1 MSYSL
6 IPPFSKSLDVLL
18 HQGFLFYG
26 PLLKEIKYYGKIEIK
41 KNPYGDSR
49 TAPKDTDFISFSEAT
64 DWHRSDVR
72 KVMVCIA
79 DMIKEAGKNH
89 DWTKTGEYEI
99 EFFRDFKAALEGKQE
114 FIDGTWWPMHV
125 TTERHHL
132 LSYCPDDV
140 NIIDVLEMIVDCT
153 LAGLTRSGTV
163 RPVEIDSEILKKA
176 VDNTVELIKNNV
188 ELKTLELSARVF
200 SF

>member
-1 MSYSL
+1 
-6 IPPFSKSLDVLL
+6 
-18 HQGFLFYG
+18 
-26 PLLKEIKYYGKIEIK
+26 
-41 KNPYGDSR
+41 
-49 TAPKDTDFISFSEAT
+49 
-64 DWHRSDVR
+64 
-72 KVMVCIA
+72 MVCIA
-79 DMIKEAGKNH
+79 DMIKEADKNH

-125 TTERHHL
+125 ITERHHL

-188 ELKTLELSARVF
+188 EIVE
-200 SF
+200 

>member
-1 MSYSL
+1 M
-6 IPPFSKSLDVLL
+6 
-18 HQGFLFYG
+18 
-26 PLLKEIKYYGKIEIK
+26 EKIEIK

-49 TAPKDTDFISFSEAT
+49 TAPEDVDFISFSEAN
-64 DWHRSDVR
+64 DSHRSDVR
-72 KVMVCIA
+72 RVMERIA
-79 DMIKEAGKNH
+79 DMVKETGKNH
-89 DWTKTGEYEI
+89 DWTKTGIYEI
-99 EFFRDFKAALEGKQE
+99 DFFRDFMANLAGKQN
-114 FIDGTWWPMHV
+114 FTDGAWYPMHV

-188 ELKTLELSARVF
+188 ELVE
-200 SF
+200 

>member
-1 MSYSL
+1 M
-6 IPPFSKSLDVLL
+6 
-18 HQGFLFYG
+18 
-26 PLLKEIKYYGKIEIK
+26 EKIEIR

-79 DMIKEAGKNH
+79 DMIKEAGKNKKKK
-89 DWTKTGEYEI
+89 KTGEYEI
-99 EFFRDFKAALEGKQE
+99 EFFRDLKAALDGKQE

-125 TTERHHL
+125 TAERHHL
-132 LSYCPDDV
+132 LAHCPDDV
-140 NIIDVLEMIVDCT
+140 NLVDVLEMIADCT

-163 RPVEIDSEILKKA
+163 RPVEINDEILKKA
-176 VDNTVELIKNNV
+176 VDNTVQLIKKIW
-188 ELKTLELSARVF
+188 LKLLTKKK
-200 SF
+200 

>member
-1 MSYSL
+1 ME
-6 IPPFSKSLDVLL
+6 I
-18 HQGFLFYG
+18 QGL
-26 PLLKEIKYYGKIEIK
+26 P
-41 KNPYGDSR
+41 
-49 TAPKDTDFISFSEAT
+49 PKDTDFISFSEAT

-99 EFFRDFKAALEGKQE
+99 EFFRDFKAALEGKQK

-188 ELKTLELSARVF
+188 ELVE
-200 SF
+200 

>member
-1 MSYSL
+1 MG
-6 IPPFSKSLDVLL
+6 I
-18 HQGFLFYG
+18 QGL
-26 PLLKEIKYYGKIEIK
+26 P
-41 KNPYGDSR
+41 
-49 TAPKDTDFISFSEAT
+49 PKDTDFISFSEAT

-79 DMIKEAGKNH
+79 DMIKETGKNH

-99 EFFRDFKAALEGKQE
+99 EFFRDFKAALDGKQD

-125 TTERHHL
+125 TAERHHL
-132 LSYCPDDV
+132 LAHCPDDV
-140 NIIDVLEMIVDCT
+140 NLVDVLEMIADCT

-176 VDNTVELIKNNV
+176 VDNTVELIKNMV
-188 ELKTLELSARVF
+188 EVVD
-200 SF
+200 

>member
-1 MSYSL
+1 M
-6 IPPFSKSLDVLL
+6 
-18 HQGFLFYG
+18 
-26 PLLKEIKYYGKIEIK
+26 EKIEIR
-41 KNPYGDSR
+41 KNPYGDLR

-79 DMIKEAGKNH
+79 DMIKKAGKNH

-125 TTERHHL
+125 TAERHHL
-132 LSYCPDDV
+132 LAHCPDDV
-140 NIIDVLEMIVDCT
+140 NLVDVLEMIADCT

-163 RPVEIDSEILKKA
+163 RPVEINDEILKKA
-176 VDNTVELIKNNV
+176 VDNTVQLIKNMV
-188 ELKTLELSARVF
+188 EVVDQEEVV
-200 SF
+200 

>member
-1 MSYSL
+1 MEKIKINL
-6 IPPFSKSLDVLL
+6 I
-18 HQGFLFYG
+18 
-26 PLLKEIKYYGKIEIK
+26 
-41 KNPYGDSR
+41 PYGDSR

-79 DMIKEAGKNH
+79 AMIKEAGKNH

-188 ELKTLELSARVF
+188 ELVE
-200 SF
+200 

>member
-1 MSYSL
+1 M
-6 IPPFSKSLDVLL
+6 
-18 HQGFLFYG
+18 
-26 PLLKEIKYYGKIEIK
+26 EKIEIK

-49 TAPKDTDFISFSEAT
+49 TAPEDVNFILFSEAN
-64 DWHRSDVR
+64 DSHRSDVKR
-72 KVMVCIA
+72 VMECIA
-79 DMIKEAGKNH
+79 DMVKEAGKNH
-89 DWTKTGEYEI
+89 DWTKTGPYEI
-99 EFFRDFKAALEGKQE
+99 DFFRDFIANLAGKQN
-114 FIDGTWWPMHV
+114 FTDGTWYPMHV

-176 VDNTVELIKNNV
+176 VDNTVQLIKNMV
-188 ELKTLELSARVF
+188 EVVDQEEVV
-200 SF
+200 

>member
-1 MSYSL
+1 MG
-6 IPPFSKSLDVLL
+6 I
-18 HQGFLFYG
+18 QGL
-26 PLLKEIKYYGKIEIK
+26 P
-41 KNPYGDSR
+41 
-49 TAPKDTDFISFSEAT
+49 PKDTDFISFSEAT

-99 EFFRDFKAALEGKQE
+99 DFFRDFKAALEGKQE

-176 VDNTVELIKNNV
+176 VDNIVELIKNNV
-188 ELKTLELSARVF
+188 EIVE
-200 SF
+200 

>member
-26 PLLKEIKYYGKIEIK
+26 PLLI

-89 DWTKTGEYEI
+89 GWTKTGEYEI
-99 EFFRDFKAALEGKQE
+99 QFFRDFKAALEGKQE

-125 TTERHHL
+125 TIEKHHL

-176 VDNTVELIKNNV
+176 VDNMVELIKNNV
-188 ELKTLELSARVF
+188 ELVE
-200 SF
+200 

>member
-1 MSYSL
+1 ME
-6 IPPFSKSLDVLL
+6 K
-18 HQGFLFYG
+18 
-26 PLLKEIKYYGKIEIK
+26 IKIK

-49 TAPKDTDFISFSEAT
+49 TAPEDVDFISFSEAN
-64 DWHRSDVR
+64 DSHRSDVR
-72 KVMVCIA
+72 KVMERIA
-79 DMIKEAGKNH
+79 DMVKEVGKNH
-89 DWTKTGEYEI
+89 DWIKTGIYEI
-99 EFFRDFKAALEGKQE
+99 DFFRDFIANLVSKQN
-114 FIDGTWWPMHV
+114 FTDGAWYPMHV

-188 ELKTLELSARVF
+188 ELVK
-200 SF
+200 

>member
-1 MSYSL
+1 MG
-6 IPPFSKSLDVLL
+6 I
-18 HQGFLFYG
+18 QGL
-26 PLLKEIKYYGKIEIK
+26 P
-41 KNPYGDSR
+41 
-49 TAPKDTDFISFSEAT
+49 PKDTDFISFSEAT

-188 ELKTLELSARVF
+188 ELVE
-200 SF
+200 

>member
-1 MSYSL
+1 M
-6 IPPFSKSLDVLL
+6 
-18 HQGFLFYG
+18 
-26 PLLKEIKYYGKIEIK
+26 
-41 KNPYGDSR
+41 GDSR

-72 KVMVCIA
+72 KVIVCIA

-99 EFFRDFKAALEGKQE
+99 EFFRDFKAVLDGKQD
-114 FIDGTWWPMHV
+114 FINGTWWPMHV

-176 VDNTVELIKNNV
+176 VDNTVELIKNMV
-188 ELKTLELSARVF
+188 EVVDQEEVV
-200 SF
+200 